1 MRGTNGPVVFN
12 EDLVNFA
19 FRFAINQYNMLVF
32 KFGGASVKSA
42 EAVKNIVK
50 ILQQYEEEK
59 IVVVVSA
66 MGKTTNAIEGIID
79 RYTAGKSEE
88 LKQQYRELKAY
99 HLEVMDGLFKDKGHK
114 VYADVEEL
122 FSNMADRLA
131 KEPTLNF
138 DFDYDQL
145 ICFGELLSTTI
156 IGHFLNNSGVSTRW
170 MDIRRS
176 LKTNNN
182 WREAKVDWELSS
194 QLVNKHF
201 AFNGERILITQGF
214 LGSTIND
221 QSTSLGREGSDY
233 TAAILTYMLKAESV
247 TIWKDVPGVLNADPK
262 YFDDTVLLDKL
273 SYLDAIELAYFG
285 TSVIHPKTIKPLQN
299 KNINLHVKS
308 FVDPDAPGTLV
319 GNLSYSKLTPSF
331 IFKMDQVLIRI
342 SPLDFSFINEGN
354 LEEIFGIFSKHGL
367 KINLMQNSAISFKMI
382 VNNDKRKVRLV
393 CDELE
398 EMYKVAY
405 QTGLELVTIRYFD
418 QSTID
423 RVMINKELI
432 LEQRGLQNI
441 ELLIRDLG

>member
-1 MRGTNGPVVFN
+1 
-12 EDLVNFA
+12 
-19 FRFAINQYNMLVF
+19 MLVF

-42 EAVKNIVK
+42 GAVKNIVE
-50 ILQQYEEEK
+50 ILQRFNEEK

-66 MGKTTNAIEGIID
+66 MGKTTNAMERIID
-79 RYTAGKSEE
+79 HYTAGKGEE
-88 LKQQYRELKAY
+88 LKQEYKELKAY
-99 HLEVMDGLFKDKGHK
+99 HLEVAEGLFEDKGHK
-114 VYADVEEL
+114 VFAEVEEL
-122 FSNMADRLA
+122 FSDLADRLA
-131 KEPTLNF
+131 KEPTLNY
-138 DFDYDQL
+138 DYDYDQL
-145 ICFGELLSTTI
+145 ICYGEMLSTTI
-156 IGHFLNNSGVSTRW
+156 ISNYLNSSKVSTRW

-176 LKTNNN
+176 LKTDNT

-194 QLVNKHF
+194 QLVNEHF
-201 AFNGERILITQGF
+201 IFNGERILITQGF

-221 QSTSLGREGSDY
+221 QTTSLGREGSDY
-233 TAAILTYMLKAESV
+233 TAAILAYMLKAESV

-262 YFDDTVLLDKL
+262 YFDDTILLEKL

-308 FVDPDAPGTLV
+308 FVDPDAPGTMV

-331 IFKMDQVLIRI
+331 IFKMDQVLIRT
-342 SPLDFSFINEGN
+342 SPLDFSFINEDN
-354 LEEIFGIFSKHGL
+354 LEEIFGIFSKHGM

-382 VNNDKRKVRLV
+382 VNNDKRKLRLV
-393 CDELE
+393 TDELE
-398 EMYKVAY
+398 EKYKVAY

>member
-1 MRGTNGPVVFN
+1 
-12 EDLVNFA
+12 
-19 FRFAINQYNMLVF
+19 MLVF

-42 EAVKNIVK
+42 AAVRNIVR
-50 ILQQYEEEK
+50 ILQRYPEDE

-66 MGKTTNAIEGIID
+66 MGKTTNSIERIID
-79 RYTAGKSEE
+79 HYASGKSEQ
-88 LKQQYRELKAY
+88 LKQEFEELKAY
-99 HLEVMDGLFKDKGHK
+99 HLEVVNGLFENKGDK
-114 VYADVEEL
+114 VFADVEEL
-122 FSNMADRLA
+122 FGTMADRLA
-131 KEPTLNF
+131 KEPTLNY

-156 IGHFLNNSGVSTRW
+156 IAHFLNTSKLKTRW
-170 MDIRRS
+170 MDIRRAM
-176 LKTNNN
+176 KTNNT
-182 WREAKVDWELSS
+182 WREARVDWELSN
-194 QLVNKHF
+194 QLVNEHF
-201 AFNGERILITQGF
+201 TFQGERILITQGF

-221 QSTSLGREGSDY
+221 QTTSLGREGSDY
-233 TAAILTYMLKAESV
+233 TAAILAYMLKAESV

-262 YFDDTVLLDKL
+262 YFDDTILLEKL

-319 GNLSYSKLTPSF
+319 GNLSYNKLTPSF
-331 IFKMDQVLIRI
+331 IFKMDQVLIRT
-342 SPLDFSFINEGN
+342 SPLDFSFINANN

-382 VNNDKRKVRLV
+382 VNNDKRKLRLV
-393 CDELE
+393 IAELE
-398 EMYKVAY
+398 EKFKVAY

-432 LEQRGLQNI
+432 MEQRGVQNI

>member
-1 MRGTNGPVVFN
+1 
-12 EDLVNFA
+12 
-19 FRFAINQYNMLVF
+19 MLVF

-42 EAVKNIVK
+42 KAVKNIVD
-50 ILQQYEEEK
+50 ILQRYKEEK

-66 MGKTTNAIEGIID
+66 MGKTTNALEAIIES
-79 RYTAGKSEE
+79 YTSRKSEE
-88 LKQQYRELKAY
+88 MKEAYKALKDS
-99 HLEVMDGLFKDKGHK
+99 HLEVMNGLFEEKGHK
-114 VYADVEEL
+114 VYAEVEDL
-122 FSNMADRLA
+122 FGDLADRLA
-131 KEPTLNF
+131 KEPTLNY

-145 ICFGELLSTTI
+145 ICYGEFLSTTI
-156 IGHFLNNSGVSTRW
+156 ISNYLHSSEVPTRW

-176 LKTNNN
+176 LKTNNT
-182 WREAKVDWELSS
+182 WREARVDWELSS
-194 QLVNKHF
+194 QLVNEHF
-201 AFNGERILITQGF
+201 VFNGERILITQGF

-221 QSTSLGREGSDY
+221 QTTSLGREGSDY
-233 TAAILTYMLKAESV
+233 TAAILAYILKAESV

-262 YFDDTVLLDKL
+262 YFDDTVLLEKL

-308 FVDPDAPGTLV
+308 FVDPEAPGTLV
-319 GNLSYSKLTPSF
+319 GNLSYTKLIPSF
-331 IFKMDQVLIRI
+331 IFKMDQVLIRT
-342 SPLDFSFINEGN
+342 SPLDFSFINEDN
-354 LEEIFGIFSKHGL
+354 LKEIFGIFGKHGM

-382 VNNDKRKVRLV
+382 VNNDKRKLRLV
-393 CDELE
+393 TDELE
-398 EMYKVAY
+398 GKYKVAY

>member
-1 MRGTNGPVVFN
+1 
-12 EDLVNFA
+12 
-19 FRFAINQYNMLVF
+19 MLVF

-42 EAVKNIVK
+42 EAVKNIVT
-50 ILQQYEEEK
+50 ILQAYKEEQ

-66 MGKTTNAIEGIID
+66 MGKTTNSIEAIID
-79 RYTAGKSEE
+79 HYAAGRSEK
-88 LKQQYRELKAY
+88 LKQQYKALKAY
-99 HLEVMDGLFKDKGHK
+99 HLEIIDGLFEDKGHK

-131 KEPTLNF
+131 KEPTLNY

-145 ICFGELLSTTI
+145 IGFGELLSTTI
-156 IGHFLNNSGVSTRW
+156 IGHFLNSSDLKTRW

-182 WREAKVDWELSS
+182 WREARVDWELSS
-194 QLVNKHF
+194 QLVNEHF
-201 AFNGERILITQGF
+201 VFNGERILITQGF
-214 LGSTIND
+214 LASTIND
-221 QSTSLGREGSDY
+221 QTTSLGREGSDY
-233 TAAILTYMLKAESV
+233 TAAILAYMLKAESV

-308 FVDPDAPGTLV
+308 FVDPDAQGTLV
-319 GNLSYSKLTPSF
+319 GNLSYNKLTPSF
-331 IFKMDQVLIRI
+331 IFKMDQVLIRT
-342 SPLDFSFINEGN
+342 SPLDFSFINEDN
-354 LEEIFGIFSKHGL
+354 LEEIFGIFSKHGM

-382 VNNDKRKVRLV
+382 VNNDKRKLRLV
-393 CDELE
+393 TDELE
-398 EMYKVAY
+398 EKYKVAY

>member
-1 MRGTNGPVVFN
+1 
-12 EDLVNFA
+12 
-19 FRFAINQYNMLVF
+19 MLVF

-42 EAVKNIVK
+42 GAVRNIID
-50 ILQQYEEEK
+50 ILKRYQEQE

-66 MGKTTNAIEGIID
+66 MGKTTNALERIIEH
-79 RYTAGKSEE
+79 YSNGKTEE
-88 LKQQYRELKAY
+88 LRMEYLKLKEY
-99 HLEVMDGLFKDKGHK
+99 HLEVLSGLFEDKKHP
-114 VYADVEEL
+114 AFTAVELL
-122 FSNMADRLA
+122 FDDLGERLA
-131 KEPTLNF
+131 KDPTLNY
-138 DFDYDQL
+138 DYDYDQL
-145 ICFGELLSTTI
+145 ICYGEMLSTKI
-156 IGHFLNNSGVSTRW
+156 IGDFLNSSELNTRW

-176 LKTNNN
+176 LKTNND
-182 WREAKVDWELSS
+182 WREAKVDWELSTE
-194 QLVNKHF
+194 LVKKHF
-201 AFNGERILITQGF
+201 VFNGERILITQGF

-221 QSTSLGREGSDY
+221 LTTSLGREGSDY
-233 TAAILTYMLKAESV
+233 TAAILAYMLKADNV

-262 YFDDTVLLDKL
+262 YFDDTILLEKL

-308 FVDPDAPGTLV
+308 FVDPDAPGTIV
-319 GNLSYSKLTPSF
+319 GNLSYDKLIPSF

-342 SPLDFSFINEGN
+342 SPLDFSFINENN
-354 LEEIFGIFSKHGL
+354 LEEIFGILSKQGL

-382 VNNDKRKVRLV
+382 VNNDKRKLRLV
-393 CDELE
+393 TDELE
-398 EMYKVAY
+398 EKFKVAY

-432 LEQRGLQNI
+432 MEQRGLQNI